1 MNDSVYLRGADV
13 FNALPIP
20 AFLVDEDVRIRDSNT
35 AAITA
40 FGLSK
45 QAIHKRRGGEVLHCL
60 HSRDVPGGCGRA
72 PACKACVIRNSVTD
86 SLKGIITARRRM
98 KFEVRTGSQRT
109 ELELLISASPLAP
122 PAEKA
127 VLLMVED
134 ITEMS
139 KLRAIVPICSQ
150 CKRVR
155 NDAEYWQQVDAYFHE
170 FIGVDFSHGLCP
182 ECLKHVYGDYIKEKP
197 ASESP
202 RS

>member
-1 MNDSVYLRGADV
+1 MNDSMSLRGADV
-13 FNALPIP
+13 FNAIPIP
-20 AFLVDEDVRIRDSNT
+20 AFLVDADVRIRDLNT
-35 AAITA
+35 AASAA

-45 QAIHKRRGGEVLHCL
+45 QVVHSRRGGEVLKCL
-60 HSRDVPGGCGRA
+60 HSRDVPGGCGQG
-72 PACKACVIRNSVTD
+72 PVCKTCVIRNTVTS
-86 SLKGIITARRRM
+86 SLQGIVTTRRRM
-98 KFEVRTGSQRT
+98 KFEVEADSQKK

-150 CKRVR
+150 CKRIR
-155 NDAEYWQQVDAYFHE
+155 NDAEYWQQVETYFHE

-182 ECLKHVYGDYIKEKP
+182 ECWGNVYGDYVKERP
-197 ASESP
+197 DSEPPQS
-202 RS
+202 